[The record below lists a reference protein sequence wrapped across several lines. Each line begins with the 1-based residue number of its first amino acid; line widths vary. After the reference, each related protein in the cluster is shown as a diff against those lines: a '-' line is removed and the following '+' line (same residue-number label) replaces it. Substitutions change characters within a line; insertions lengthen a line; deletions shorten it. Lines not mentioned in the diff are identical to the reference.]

1 MEPLK
6 ESDYV
11 VPAEI
16 AGHPAWFRLE
26 GQRTYYSSNAA
37 KYQTHYR
44 RIKIALITLAAV
56 IPVLVFIPGDPSR
69 FVVAAAGVAIA
80 VLEGWLLLNQY
91 GPLWVK
97 YRITAESLKR
107 ERWLLLSGAGDY
119 KGLAVETRMGLLAER
134 VEALLAE
141 EHQAWTEA
149 QKKALEELAKTKE
162 WVQKQADE
170 AKGGAAAGAA
180 GAPSA
185 AAAAGAAANADVP
198 AEATA
203 DAPVDAPVGHPVD
216 SADPAAGPV
225 ADRAGEAITATPTAT
240 STETTIDTT
249 TEAASQTPAD
259 QRPPVTSTTVPV
271 Q

>member
-11 VPAEI
+11 VPADI

-97 YRITAESLKR
+97 YRTTAESLKR

-119 KGLAVETRMGLLAER
+119 KDQPNDARMRLLAER

-162 WVQKQADE
+162 WVEKQAAEKKVGAAD
-170 AKGGAAAGAA
+170 AAAGAA
-180 GAPSA
+180 GAA
-185 AAAAGAAANADVP
+185 ASAAAGAAGSAATP
-198 AEATA
+198 AEDAPADGPTA

-216 SADPAAGPV
+216 TADPAAVPATDTA
-225 ADRAGEAITATPTAT
+225 AD
-240 STETTIDTT
+240 
-249 TEAASQTPAD
+249 AAAD

>member
-97 YRITAESLKR
+97 YRTTAESLKR

-119 KGLAVETRMGLLAER
+119 KGLAVEARMGLLAER

-141 EHQAWTEA
+141 EQQAWTEA

-162 WVQKQADE
+162 WVQKQAAE
-170 AKGGAAAGAA
+170 AKSGAADTTTGAAGAAASAAAGAA
-180 GAPSA
+180 GAVG
-185 AAAAGAAANADVP
+185 AGAASADAP
-198 AEATA
+198 ADEATA

-216 SADPAAGPV
+216 SADPAAVPA
-225 ADRAGEAITATPTAT
+225 ADPAAVPATDPAN
-240 STETTIDTT
+240 
-249 TEAASQTPAD
+249 TPAAD

>member
-56 IPVLVFIPGDPSR
+56 IPVMVFIPGDPSR
-69 FVVAAAGVAIA
+69 FLVAAAGVAIA

-97 YRITAESLKR
+97 YRTTAESLKR

-119 KGLAVETRMGLLAER
+119 KGLAVDSRMGLLAER
-134 VEALLAE
+134 TEALLAE

-170 AKGGAAAGAA
+170 AKGGAAT

-185 AAAAGAAANADVP
+185 AAAAGAVAHG
-198 AEATA
+198 EATA

-216 SADPAAGPV
+216 DADPAAGPV
-225 ADRAGEAITATPTAT
+225 ADRANDAIN
-240 STETTIDTT
+240 ETT
-249 TEAASQTPAD
+249 TETGAETPAD